1 MKPKQMMLFAVA
13 IGCGL
18 VAMIGAQQILSGN
31 RPPEQEMVKILVA
44 KLDIDPGIP
53 LDDSNV
59 GFREWPKE
67 NAPEGCITRKEEF
80 AEHAL
85 KIRVSPNMPVLL
97 PYLGPKG
104 QVGISSM
111 IPKGMTLVTL
121 PVDST
126 QTHSGLL
133 RAGSY
138 VTVSCVVDRPG
149 REGRVASSIKTVL
162 KRVKVIAVGDKIAG
176 TDVATKEAN
185 AVKVENISFV
195 TYPRQAMLLNLAKVV
210 SNGRMQFAM
219 LGEEDKSVDDTQDLD
234 EASLA
239 KRTNEL
245 FGDKGSELLENPLNI
260 AKPEP
265 VSKVRPTGS
274 SFSEYLKQQP
284 VAPQVAELGKNPSR
298 PTWRVEI
305 YSGSK
310 KEVHEHELPEEPVAA
325 PTKSPDVSEQWTA
338 PLMKFFSRKRSSK
351 QEIQETQSTPAD
363 DMRTD
368 RPSEKSAARS
378 SNLSAN

>member
-1 MKPKQMMLFAVA
+1 
-13 IGCGL
+13 
-18 VAMIGAQQILSGN
+18 
-31 RPPEQEMVKILVA
+31 MVKILVA